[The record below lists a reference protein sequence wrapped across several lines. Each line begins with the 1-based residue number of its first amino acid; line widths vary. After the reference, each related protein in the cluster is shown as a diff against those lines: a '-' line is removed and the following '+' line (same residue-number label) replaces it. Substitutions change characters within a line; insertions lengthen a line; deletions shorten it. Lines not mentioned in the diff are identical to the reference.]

1 MLNTGDTAVMI
12 VCGLAL
18 VAAMTVAQAQ
28 ALSDPTRPPALLEGP
43 AASEAGEHAPA
54 AGLQSI
60 IRSNCGKPGAI
71 INGEFVTL
79 GGRLGDARLMKV
91 GEDFVTLKSPSGR
104 ETLKLIPGV
113 EKKLVANGGG
123 TPEKKG
129 ACVKGPGDEVKK

>member
-12 VCGLAL
+12 ACGLAL

-28 ALSDPTRPPALLEGP
+28 ALSDPTRPPAMIESP
-43 AASEAGEHAPA
+43 AVGAVGENTS

-71 INGEFVTL
+71 INGEFVIL
-79 GGRLGDARLMKV
+79 GGRVGDARLMKI
-91 GEDFVTLKSPSGR
+91 GEDFVVLKSPAGR

-113 EKKLVANGGG
+113 EKKLVGNGGAMVG
-123 TPEKKG
+123 RKAACAGG
-129 ACVKGPGDEVKK
+129 AADEVKK